1 MTARIFTL
9 PFEDTLKGLLWG
21 YPSLF
26 DEFHEKVK
34 PELDAARR
42 RKDTEPKIDK
52 PTCNDRI
59 SDWDNDPPTPEI
71 C

>member
-1 MTARIFTL
+1 MTARIFTV

-42 RKDTEPKIDK
+42 RRNRNRRQTSPHAMTGYHSETMILHTKGL
-52 PTCNDRI
+52 
-59 SDWDNDPPTPEI
+59 
-71 C
+71 

>member
-1 MTARIFTL
+1 MTARIFTV

-42 RKDTEPKIDK
+42 RKDSEPKTDE
-52 PTCNDRI
+52 PARHDRI
-59 SDWDNDPPTPEI
+59 YSGTMILHTKDL
-71 C
+71 